1 MKKNFIFVA
10 VAIIIAAAV
19 TAAISLNFGQ
29 TRHDDLFEQNL
40 DALADGENESGK
52 YKKEQFSCNIYVG
65 ANGKIK
71 IGGIEL
77 HAGADGYISIDGGV
91 SCAGG
96 GSYKCKMV
104 ECTDVYQSIF
114 N

>member
-1 MKKNFIFVA
+1 MKKKLIFAAGAMV
-10 VAIIIAAAV
+10 IAAAV
-19 TAAISLNFGQ
+19 SAAFCLNFGQ

-40 DALADGENESGK
+40 DALARGENESGE
-52 YKKEQFSCNIYVG
+52 YKKEPFSCSIYVG

-71 IGGIEL
+71 IGGLEI

-96 GSYKCKMV
+96 GSYMCKMV